1 MIVRAL
7 VNFLKTQ
14 QTDIAMVLPVSG
26 ELVGVGEAVL
36 PYILIGEMMHI
47 GRAENTTG
55 KFFVRVCY
63 PKNYQDV
70 LDQFILFKLYEL
82 LDRKHISVVNGTI
95 VTRTQV
101 FVTSEIT
108 DIRPA
113 STAGYIY
120 RERVLEVPVRWR

>member
-7 VNFLKTQ
+7 VTFLKAQ
-14 QTDIAMVLPVSG
+14 QTDIDTVLPVSG
-26 ELVGVGEAVL
+26 ELVGVGEGIL
-36 PYILIGEMMHI
+36 PYILIGEMMHL
-47 GRAENTTG
+47 GRAENSTS

-63 PKNYQDV
+63 PKNYQDE
-70 LDQFILFKLYEL
+70 LDQFILYTLYEI
-82 LDRKHISVVNGTI
+82 LDRKHLSVVNGTT

-113 STAGYIY
+113 STVGYIY